1 MVFLANYEYNADGL
15 RTNKTANGKTEKY
28 YYNGTKLAYITDGS
42 NNLKYY
48 FMRDAS
54 GRLLNM
60 VDYTGA
66 SPQAYWYLFDGHGS
80 VIGLADNGGNQVAT
94 YEYDAWG
101 NTTTASGSQTLGNGE
116 LLREANPFRYSGYQ
130 YDSETGFY
138 YLKSR
143 YYNSELGRFITRDT
157 VPSSNLY
164 AYCENNPVMFIDPS
178 GHVFEILADVV
189 SVGYSTYQLLKNPGW
204 INAGYLLWDLGAS
217 ALPFIPGSYAGKIGK
232 ATRHI
237 DLQWLGKGM
246 SKFVN
251 VNHKIILNTAT
262 QAKKGGET
270 VIGHALQKHAGR
282 NPQIWGKVK
291 GRPDQ
296 INQTALNHLHEILDG
311 SGGFSKVKNSR
322 GIEFLEKR
330 LPDGRGVRLN
340 LDGTFKGFI
349 D

>member
-1 MVFLANYEYNADGL
+1 
-15 RTNKTANGKTEKY
+15 
-28 YYNGTKLAYITDGS
+28 
-42 NNLKYY
+42 
-48 FMRDAS
+48 MRDAS

-80 VIGLADNGGNQVAT
+80 VIGLADKNGNQVAT

-143 YYNSELGRFITRDT
+143 YYSPELGRFITRDT

-189 SVGYSTYQLLKNPGW
+189 SVGYSTYQLLKNPSW

-217 ALPFIPGSYAGKIGK
+217 ALPFIPGSYAGKVGK
-232 ATRHI
+232 ATRHV
-237 DLQWLGKGM
+237 DLTLFGKG
-246 SKFVN
+246 KFT
-251 VNHKIILNTAT
+251 KLAPDALKT
-262 QAKKGGET
+262 
-270 VIGHALQKHAGR
+270 IGTKANSSGIR
-282 NPQIWGKVK
+282 
-291 GRPDQ
+291 
-296 INQTALNHLHEILDG
+296 ALNGTADDAYEFFMKQIDSTTLKEVKPGVFIGKDTNGLTFTFRAASK
-311 SGGFSKVKNSR
+311 SGPPTIDVN
-322 GIEFLEKR
+322 GI
-330 LPDGRGVRLN
+330 
-340 LDGTFKGFI
+340 KGLRKIKFI
-349 D
+349 GK

>member
-28 YYNGTKLAYITDGS
+28 YYNGTKLAHITDGS
-42 NNLKYY
+42 SNLKYY

-80 VIGLADNGGNQVAT
+80 VIGLADKNGNQVAT

-116 LLREANPFRYSGYQ
+116 LLKDANPFRYSGYQ
-130 YDSETGFY
+130 YDSEIGFY

-143 YYNSELGRFITRDT
+143 YYSPELGRFITRDT

-178 GHVFEILADVV
+178 GHVFEIIPDVV
-189 SVGYSTYQLLKNPGW
+189 SVGYSTYQLIKNPSW

-217 ALPFIPGSYAGKIGK
+217 ALPFIPGSYASKVGK

-237 DLQWLGKGM
+237 DLQWLGKGTGNLTDLM
-246 SKFVN
+246 
-251 VNHKIILNTAT
+251 
-262 QAKKGGET
+262 KKKS
-270 VIGHALQKHAGR
+270 L
-282 NPQIWGKVK
+282 
-291 GRPDQ
+291 
-296 INQTALNHLHEILDG
+296 
-311 SGGFSKVKNSR
+311 
-322 GIEFLEKR
+322 
-330 LPDGRGVRLN
+330 GRGSTGRTTPNNLDEQLAMKEVLSN
-340 LDGTFKGFI
+340 PLDGTTAVPTKNMNDPRWLGSEGWVKMQKINKTSNGKINIHFNYNTKTGKFDDFKFK
-349 D
+349 